1 MPGSGMGAEA
11 FVTDELEESKGEFM
25 RSSVSPP
32 ESRERKL
39 VERDSPNE
47 VIKPRNRRR
56 PPNN

>member
-1 MPGSGMGAEA
+1 MGAEA
-11 FVTDELEESKGEFM
+11 FVIDDLEESKGEFM
-25 RSSVSPP
+25 RSSVSP

>member
-1 MPGSGMGAEA
+1 MGAEA

-56 PPNN
+56 PPNNQ